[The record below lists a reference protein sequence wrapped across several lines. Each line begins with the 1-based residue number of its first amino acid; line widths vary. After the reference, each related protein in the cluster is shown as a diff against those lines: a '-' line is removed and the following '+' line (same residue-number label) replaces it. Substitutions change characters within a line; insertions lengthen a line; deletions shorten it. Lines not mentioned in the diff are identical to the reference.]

1 MATFMAPSRRPR
13 ASRVSGATARP
24 APARKPAPTENLS
37 ARFGTAESRQQL
49 LDRVLGPSLA
59 GVRVSRPSDPAERQ
73 ADRIAADSARGSGA
87 PAALQTL
94 AEQAGGAAAPR
105 GVASLSS
112 GGVPLSDAARAHYEP
127 RLGQSLAAVRVHT
140 GPAAEQY
147 TGAFRARAFSYGD
160 HIFMGAGQGVQP
172 SALLAHE
179 LAHVAQQRAT
189 GRLLVARLA
198 APEDDPD
205 RKVSLGALDTGVIAD
220 IAPHVLGEGQ
230 FTLLRELLRG
240 IVGGAQSAPPEQLA
254 HIKAKFSSLG
264 VRDTLHFAEGYAVGV
279 GEGVWSS
286 IKGLFE
292 GLFHL
297 IKLPYDIEQFLSVK
311 VPELVVKYAPQLQE
325 LAREGEEIVAVGRQ
339 MLSDFLANPA
349 AGAQQVAK
357 LLEGLRDVA
366 LGKVRAL
373 GHDAVQQFL
382 AFLDEP
388 WQQFGEDIG
397 KVAGMILFEVLLAVG
412 TEAIGSLA
420 RGAGELAGRLAARVA
435 GSAVELF
442 AAARRLFGTALEAVE
457 RLVGRVAGKIAELLE
472 RLKGILRR
480 LVEIIERMMGES
492 AVTDTGLTVPAR
504 DVRAENIFES
514 RALEK
519 PPVRTAP
526 AGVKDLKPDKIH
538 PSKAEAPLPHERAR
552 PYDPS
557 TTREEL
563 EQKHGAQN
571 VASTTTPP
579 STAKNVGM
587 AGQRHPAGIV
597 FDVRGFPIF
606 DDVAAADLRISA
618 EQVASRDYTGQMRA
632 ATRQLRAQIRAN
644 PTMRSKFTSAQLR
657 AIEGGRAQIP
667 DYTWHHHQDVGRM
680 QLVPTAIH
688 SKVGHIGGFEMWYG
702 R

>member
-1 MATFMAPSRRPR
+1 MATFMAPSRRPA
-13 ASRVSGATARP
+13 ASRVSAVAARP
-24 APARKPAPTENLS
+24 EPARKPAPTESLS
-37 ARFGTAESRQQL
+37 ARFGSAESRQQL

-59 GVRVSRPSDPAERQ
+59 GVRVSKPSDPAEGQ

-172 SALLAHE
+172 SPLLAHE

-189 GRLLVARLA
+189 GRLLVARQA

-240 IVGGAQSAPPEQLA
+240 IVGGAQSAPPEQIA

-264 VRDTLHFAEGYAVGV
+264 VRDTLHFAEGYGVGV

-297 IKLPYDIEQFLSVK
+297 VKLPYDIEQFLTVK
-311 VPELVVKYAPQLQE
+311 VPELVVKYAPQLQA

-412 TEAIGSLA
+412 TEVIGSLA

-492 AVTDTGLTVPAR
+492 AVTDTGLTVPVQDA
-504 DVRAENIFES
+504 RAENTFES

-526 AGVKDLKPDKIH
+526 AGVKDLKPDKLH
-538 PSKAEAPLPHERAR
+538 PSNLPKEESAPPRERKPADGAR
-552 PYDPS
+552 RGP
-557 TTREEL
+557 R
-563 EQKHGAQN
+563 GGRAARFG
-571 VASTTTPP
+571 ASTTTNYRATFFGAHPGLEGKVVVHHAVERQTLTLFPGKVTP
-579 STAKNVGM
+579 SELHSLENL
-587 AGQRHPAGIV
+587 RGIPK
-597 FDVRGFPIF
+597 DSNGE
-606 DDVAAADLRISA
+606 LHLS
-618 EQVASRDYTGQMRA
+618 
-632 ATRQLRAQIRAN
+632 QIRKIWN
-644 PTMRSKFTSAQLR
+644 RFYLENRSPSKQQLLDQ
-657 AIEGGRAQIP
+657 ATKI
-667 DYTWHHHQDVGRM
+667 DDM
-680 QLVPTAIH
+680 F
-688 SKVGHIGGFEMWYG
+688 GHLFKPPI